1 MSGKKSRDLF
11 KQFDLFGKEIRFR
24 RKENEELTSCYGTV
38 LTVLIYIVMIVYAQM
53 KVQKLYLRGDTTHQE
68 TIIREDISRE

>member
-1 MSGKKSRDLF
+1 MSRKKSRDLF

-38 LTVLIYIVMIVYAQM
+38 LTVLIYFLLIIYAQM
-53 KVQKLYLRGDTTHQE
+53 KVQKLYFRSDTTHTE
-68 TIIREDISRE
+68 AINRNVVSPE